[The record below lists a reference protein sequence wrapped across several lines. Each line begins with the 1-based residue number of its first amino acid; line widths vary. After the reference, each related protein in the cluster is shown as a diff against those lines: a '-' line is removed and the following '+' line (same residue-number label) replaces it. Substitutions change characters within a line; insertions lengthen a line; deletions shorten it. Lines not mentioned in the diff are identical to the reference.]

1 MEQRLIDANA
11 LQLEPQNGAM
21 NGVLFM
27 GRATGKTLSLVQ
39 SCLNAMIS
47 NAPTVDAVPVVRC
60 KDCKHC
66 QYDEMFGDRWCN
78 GSRVHYYDKDWFVFP
93 FAIIWE
99 DFLGWHSPPAKRLS
113 IHFLCWHWQWTFGE
127 KE

>member
-1 MEQRLIDANA
+1 MEQRLIDANR

-47 NAPTVDAVPVVRC
+47 NAPTVDAAPVVHCGECARRYTELCALYAGQMNGKDYFIQQGDDFFC
-60 KDCKHC
+60 KK
-66 QYDEMFGDRWCN
+66 GR
-78 GSRVHYYDKDWFVFP
+78 R
-93 FAIIWE
+93 
-99 DFLGWHSPPAKRLS
+99 
-113 IHFLCWHWQWTFGE
+113 
-127 KE
+127 